1 MIAEPFANRPA
12 PTVPGAAEKDAV
24 AAESAVAGVLDPM
37 CWEFRLTADRRRI
50 LVLVNRTIDPEF
62 V

>member
-1 MIAEPFANRPA
+1 MAAEPFTNRPTT
-12 PTVPGAAEKDAV
+12 TVPASAEKDAV
-24 AAESAVAGVLDPM
+24 AAESSVAGIIDPM

>member
-1 MIAEPFANRPA
+1 MAAEPSAKRPA
-12 PTVPGAAEKDAV
+12 TTVPATAEKDAV
-24 AAESAVAGVLDPM
+24 AAESAVAGVIDAM

-50 LVLVNRTIDPEF
+50 LVLVNRTMDPEF